1 MTDSI
6 HIQKLKLRKKIKF
19 ERTQIPPDIFKAR
32 NELIKSHLLSLI
44 SKRNISTIHCF
55 ISIEKLYEINTN
67 TLISELLLLGKKVIV
82 PIMNSDELSHSE
94 LTSMEEIST
103 NQWGVLEPKT
113 KIRTDLDDID
123 IILVPL
129 LALDKKG
136 NRLGYGKGYY
146 DKFLTSSKSLKI
158 GLVFEDFVYDT
169 IPYENHD
176 VKLDG
181 FVTEKGIQ
189 FCNHKV
195 NFP

>member
-1 MTDSI
+1 M
-6 HIQKLKLRKKIKF
+6 
-19 ERTQIPPDIFKAR
+19 
-32 NELIKSHLLSLI
+32 
-44 SKRNISTIHCF
+44 
-55 ISIEKLYEINTN
+55 
-67 TLISELLLLGKKVIV
+67 ISELLLIRKKVIV
-82 PIMNSDELSHSE
+82 PIMNSDELTHSE
-94 LTSMEEIST
+94 LTSIEEIST
-103 NQWGVLEPKT
+103 NQWGIMEPKT
-113 KIRTDLDDID
+113 KILTDLDDID

-181 FVTEKGIQ
+181 FVTERGY
-189 FCNHKV
+189 
-195 NFP
+195 NFATIRLTFRIDFTEEKMTQKTRTKSFFKRRNRFT